1 MLTLDLTHLKR
12 TVLKRAQ
19 PSSALPLSPL
29 FSFAKRDTSANGR
42 RAVATNSFNNI
53 RGHSFHRYRD
63 PYVPFTIVI
72 AHASA
77 ILEKVLL
84 ARSINGAR
92 ESYG

>member
-1 MLTLDLTHLKR
+1 MC
-12 TVLKRAQ
+12 
-19 PSSALPLSPL
+19 SESESAAS
-29 FSFAKRDTSANGR
+29 FSFPLPSLKEISNRKHGLSLRR
-42 RAVATNSFNNI
+42 RAVAMNSFNNI

-84 ARSINGAR
+84 ARSINGVH